1 MDDHLY
7 LMTGDTRN
15 QRHAAAAPL
24 QPLVYLYRGIVIQM
38 AIILPVGV
46 YWLYGVGP
54 MLLALGQGEELAKT
68 TEVCDLYVCK
78 REI

>member
-1 MDDHLY
+1 
-7 LMTGDTRN
+7 
-15 QRHAAAAPL
+15 
-24 QPLVYLYRGIVIQM
+24 M